1 MSSEATIQTVIETID
16 SAISARFQLSQ
27 LLDGVSEAKNQV
39 VFLWTLQAWKLTA
52 ALLQKFPPGS
62 V

>member
-39 VFLWTLQAWKLTA
+39 VFL
-52 ALLQKFPPGS
+52 
-62 V
+62 